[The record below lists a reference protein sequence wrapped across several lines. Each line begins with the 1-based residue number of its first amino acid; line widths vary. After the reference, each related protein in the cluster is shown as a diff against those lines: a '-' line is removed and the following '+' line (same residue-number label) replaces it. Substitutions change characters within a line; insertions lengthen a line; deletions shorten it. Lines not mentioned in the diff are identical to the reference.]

1 MYKGE
6 SRSFDAY
13 NLVGMARMVMSCQ
26 EQTSIRNF
34 PKRQLSK
41 HKVLVEPEEVTVA
54 DPMT

>member
-34 PKRQLSK
+34 LKRQLSK